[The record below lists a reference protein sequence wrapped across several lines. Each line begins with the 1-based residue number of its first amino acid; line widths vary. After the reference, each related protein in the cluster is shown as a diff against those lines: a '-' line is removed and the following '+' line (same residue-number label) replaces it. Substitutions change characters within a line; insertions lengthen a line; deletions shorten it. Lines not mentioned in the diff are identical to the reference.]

1 MMHEWYEL
9 TIAQVIQL
17 STEEFLD
24 LCSRYLGDVLEEE
37 AQQDIECQAEAYA
50 CEYLGICE

>member
-9 TIAQVIQL
+9 TIAQVIEL
-17 STEEFLD
+17 DTEKFLE
-24 LCSRYLGDVLEEE
+24 LCSRYLEETLRDEEE
-37 AQQDIECQAEAYA
+37 RDVERQAAAYA